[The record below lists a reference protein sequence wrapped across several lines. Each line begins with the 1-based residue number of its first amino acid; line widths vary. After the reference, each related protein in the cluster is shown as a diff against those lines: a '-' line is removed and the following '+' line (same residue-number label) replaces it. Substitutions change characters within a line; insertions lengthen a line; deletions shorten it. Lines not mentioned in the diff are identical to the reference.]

1 MTTKNN
7 KREAKGN
14 GKAVRNGIKRETS
27 PAPKS
32 SKANALTL
40 RAWQKTYAKS
50 SPARQLLR
58 ELSADEIGMLAW
70 RASFENRRAG
80 KRQD

>member
-7 KREAKGN
+7 KRETKGN
-14 GKAVRNGIKRETS
+14 GTAKADTAKHEEPYAS
-27 PAPKS
+27 A

-40 RAWQKTYAKS
+40 LAWQKTYAKS
-50 SPARQLLR
+50 SRDRQLLR